1 MALKNRLALTAVVIF
16 IIALAPRLAHLSE
29 VRSSPFFDSPVVGA
43 RRYDYLAVAIAEGD
57 LVGSQLFWQA
67 PLYQYFLA
75 LVYYVFGHSLLVP
88 RILQVLIGSVSCVLI
103 YLLGVRVFGFGVG
116 VIAGVISA
124 FYGLFVFF
132 DGELLRPTIVI
143 FLNLLLL
150 HLILLAGERKKNILW
165 FASGL
170 LLGLS
175 AVAKPTILLF
185 APFVLAW
192 MLVKDGGVGTASA
205 CLIFVL
211 GAGLIILPVTV
222 RNIMVGGEFF
232 FISSNF
238 GVNFYLGNN
247 PSIEETL
254 NVRWGLQWERFLE
267 EPVKNGFI
275 SYKQQSDYWLKKSL
289 SYIKNDP
296 ISYAKLLAYKTYMFW
311 NSYEIGR
318 NQDIYFLTRYSQTAK
333 ALVWRSPIT
342 NFPFGVIAPLSLVG
356 MMLALPRLRDNM
368 LLYFYVFSGMTA
380 VVMFF
385 VCSRHRLSTAAV
397 LVVFAAYTLWWWSQ
411 RFTAREY
418 KKILPSVV
426 LFLLLFVVVN
436 SGWKMNAWNKTD
448 YANAHWQIGF
458 SLKEKG
464 LIEDAVKEYE
474 KSIGYNQD
482 YVDAHWH
489 LGLSYIELGRFDAAA
504 DEMNEVLRIEPDFKA
519 ALDVIDELQKK

>member
-1 MALKNRLALTAVVIF
+1 MAVVIF

-75 LVYYVFGHSLLVP
+75 LVYYVFGHSLLAP

-116 VIAGVISA
+116 VIAGTISA

-165 FASGL
+165 LASGV

-222 RNIMVGGEFF
+222 RNIMVGREFF

-247 PSIEETL
+247 PNIEETL
-254 NVRWGLQWERFLE
+254 NIRPGIDWEMFLG
-267 EPVKNGFI
+267 EPLKQGFY
-275 SYKQQSDYWLKKSL
+275 SYSQQSDYWFKKSL

-296 ISYAKLLAYKTYMFW
+296 IAYARLLAHKTYMFW

-318 NQDIYFLTRYSQTAK
+318 NQDIYFLTRYSGIAK
-333 ALVWRSPIT
+333 ALVWRSPIL
-342 NFPFGVIAPLSLVG
+342 NFPFGLLAPLSLVG
-356 MMLALPRLRDNM
+356 MVLALPRIRDNM
-368 LLYFYVFSGMTA
+368 LLYFYVFSGIIGL
-380 VVMFF
+380 VLFF
-385 VCSRHRLSTAAV
+385 ISSRHRLPVAAV
-397 LVVFAAYTLWWWSQ
+397 LIVFAAYTLWWWI
-411 RFTAREY
+411 
-418 KKILPSVV
+418 KKIKAADYNGVAPSAM
-426 LFLLLFVVVN
+426 LFLFLFFVVN
-436 SGWKMNAWNKTD
+436 SGWGMNAWNTTD
-448 YANAHWQIGF
+448 YANARWQVGF
-458 SLKEKG
+458 SYQEKD
-464 LIEDAVKEYE
+464 LYEEAVKEYK
-474 KSIGYNQD
+474 KSIEYNQD

-489 LGLSYIELGRFDAAA
+489 LGLTYIELGLFDAAA
-504 DEMNEVLRIEPDFKA
+504 DEMYEVLRLEPDFKA
-519 ALDVIDELQKK
+519 ARDVIDELERK